1 MRPIV
6 AELALGIPGWA
17 TSASFIRKVSQ
28 LPHPHRKESE
38 MNTSKAD
45 AVPAAAPDTHE
56 MVIVHRAFRRETR
69 LLAELIAVV
78 EPGDTARARVLAAH
92 FADVRLGLHNH
103 RLGEDE
109 LLWPPLLA
117 RAGQEADVVLRM
129 EAEHERVAATLAA
142 VDTAM
147 GAWAVSAGEAERDA
161 LVAALAD
168 HRAVLLEHLD
178 DEEAAL
184 LPLAARYLTAAQW
197 QALGDHFVRST
208 PKPKLL
214 VFLGMV
220 LEDADEGER
229 ARMLSSLPAPARI
242 VWALLGR
249 PLYAR
254 AVRRVR
260 P

>member
-1 MRPIV
+1 MHPIP

-17 TSASFIRKVSQ
+17 ALAFSLARSASQHPRWKENEVST
-28 LPHPHRKESE
+28 SE
-38 MNTSKAD
+38 TAAVQD
-45 AVPAAAPDTHE
+45 AAFDTHE

-103 RLGEDE
+103 HHGEDE

-117 RAGQEADVVLRM
+117 RVGREAGVVLRM
-129 EAEHERVAATLAA
+129 EAQHERVAATLAA
-142 VDTAM
+142 VDAAM
-147 GAWAVSAGEAERDA
+147 GAWSVAAGETERDA
-161 LVAALAD
+161 LVAALAE

-178 DEEAAL
+178 DEEAEL
-184 LPLAARYLTAAQW
+184 LPLAARYLTAGQW
-197 QALGDHFVRST
+197 QALGDHFVQST

-220 LEDADEGER
+220 LEDADAGER
-229 ARMLSSLPAPARI
+229 ALMLSSLPAPARI
-242 VWALLGR
+242 VWSFLGR

-254 AVRRVR
+254 TVRRVR
-260 P
+260 R